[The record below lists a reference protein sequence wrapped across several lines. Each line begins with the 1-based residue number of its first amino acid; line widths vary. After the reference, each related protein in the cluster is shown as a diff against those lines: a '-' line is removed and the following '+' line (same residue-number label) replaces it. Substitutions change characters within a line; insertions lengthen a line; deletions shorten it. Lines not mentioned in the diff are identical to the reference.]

1 MNSIKNSVD
10 SKALVEK
17 LGETV
22 HINPSEIKD
31 KDFKAVYTQS
41 RRIYVFHAK
50 KEKVKSS
57 VSEDGK
63 KIRLVISLN

>member
-1 MNSIKNSVD
+1 MNAIKNSVD
-10 SKALVEK
+10 SKTLVEK
-17 LGETV
+17 LGETAN
-22 HINPSEIKD
+22 INPSEIKD

-50 KEKVKSS
+50 KEKVKSTI
-57 VSEDGK
+57 SEDGK